1 MTEKYTT
8 NSQAETERLG
18 KNLAKRMNAGDVIA
32 FFGGLGAGKTALC
45 RGILRGLGYIGDV
58 TSPTFSIVNE
68 YRGGMLDAA
77 HFDMYRIQGE
87 QDLYSTGFYDYLDG
101 RFVVLIEWSE
111 NITFALEDSYIQI
124 EMDEDEN
131 MENREI
137 TVEGLRQ

>member
-18 KNLAKRMNAGDVIA
+18 EKIAKRMIAGDVIA

-45 RGILRGLGYIGDV
+45 RGILRGLGYTGDV

-68 YRGGMLDAA
+68 YRGGTLDAA
-77 HFDMYRIQGE
+77 HFDMYRIQDE

-111 NITFALEDSYIQI
+111 NIAFALEDSYIQI
-124 EMDEDEN
+124 KMDEDEN

>member
-18 KNLAKRMNAGDVIA
+18 EKIAKRMTAGDVIA
-32 FFGGLGAGKTALC
+32 FFGGIGAGKTALC
-45 RGILRGLGYIGDV
+45 RGILRGLGYTGDV

-68 YRGGMLDAA
+68 YRGGTLDAA
-77 HFDMYRIQGE
+77 HFDMYRIQSE

-111 NITFALEDSYIQI
+111 NIAFALEDSYIQI
-124 EMDEDEN
+124 KMDEDEN